1 MRLELFSAAFTLR
14 CAAITQTVV
23 VSGAG
28 SDPDQFLRERTRDV
42 LATYPGHRLIGRTV
56 ITLTDAIAAA
66 AGYHRTA

>member
-28 SDPDQFLRERTRDV
+28 SDPDRFLRERARDV
-42 LATYPGHRLIGRTV
+42 RARYPGYRLVGRTV
-56 ITLTDAIAAA
+56 VTLTDTVAAA
-66 AGYHRTA
+66 AGYHRPT